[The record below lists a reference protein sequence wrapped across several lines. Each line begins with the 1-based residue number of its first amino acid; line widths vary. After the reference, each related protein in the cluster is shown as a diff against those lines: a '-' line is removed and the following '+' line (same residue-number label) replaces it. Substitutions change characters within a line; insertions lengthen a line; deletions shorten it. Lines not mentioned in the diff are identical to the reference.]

1 MVGKNFTP
9 SSRCFFGALT
19 RIHISSHN
27 QVFRAIVG
35 TALVHIYIGYF
46 VTFRVLSSRRTHICG
61 SVCGCQIEK
70 NANLLSRLAF
80 LLIHGGGGH
89 TAALTGSSP
98 EVSDCDSRTGYEH
111 RKTSLRLISYPRIP
125 RIAAHSRTEDK
136 HCIWAPHTSAW
147 QQHLNLAQRPCW
159 RKNDGVHDARTGSPG
174 RQSCCP
180 AFRRFSAETPR
191 RSKAIHSLKEEAQFP
206 SGCDE

>member
-1 MVGKNFTP
+1 MRV
-9 SSRCFFGALT
+9 SRVSL
-19 RIHISSHN
+19 
-27 QVFRAIVG
+27 
-35 TALVHIYIGYF
+35 
-46 VTFRVLSSRRTHICG
+46 RVSGSRRWTRWWTSGVRIPRQTNG
-61 SVCGCQIEK
+61 LG
-70 NANLLSRLAF
+70 RL
-80 LLIHGGGGH
+80 GGGGH
-89 TAALTGSSP
+89 TAALMGSVP
-98 EVSDCDSRTGYEH
+98 VVRDCDTRTGYEH
-111 RKTSLRLISYPRIP
+111 RKTAIHSGTCARIP